1 LEIKFY
7 KPKGCSECSSTGYRG
22 RIAIFEIMPMTQ
34 NIANLTVER
43 ADANKIRA
51 VAIKEGMKLL
61 VQDGVEKIKKGLTTV
76 DEVLSVAT
84 NIEGFE

>member
-1 LEIKFY
+1 
-7 KPKGCSECSSTGYRG
+7 
-22 RIAIFEIMPMTQ
+22 MPMTQ
-34 NIANLTVER
+34 AIANLTVER

-51 VAIKEGMKLL
+51 IAIKEGMKLL
-61 VQDGVEKIKKGLTTV
+61 VQDGIEKIKKGLTTV